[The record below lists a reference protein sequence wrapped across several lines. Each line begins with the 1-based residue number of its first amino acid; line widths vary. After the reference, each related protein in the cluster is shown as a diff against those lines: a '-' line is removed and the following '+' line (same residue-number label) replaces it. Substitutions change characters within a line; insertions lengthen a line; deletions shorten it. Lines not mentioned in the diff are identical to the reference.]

1 MLVLKAIGILSSFV
15 LLVIFILLILAGFD
29 DK

>member
-1 MLVLKAIGILSSFV
+1 MLVLKFLGGLSAFA

>member
-1 MLVLKAIGILSSFV
+1 MLVFKLIGGLAAFV

>member
-1 MLVLKAIGILSSFV
+1 MLVLKFLGDLSAFV

>member
-1 MLVLKAIGILSSFV
+1 MLVLEFLGGLSAFV

>member
-1 MLVLKAIGILSSFV
+1 MLAFKFLGGLSAFI

>member
-1 MLVLKAIGILSSFV
+1 MLVLKFLGGLSAFV

-29 DK
+29 GK

>member
-1 MLVLKAIGILSSFV
+1 MLVLKFLGGLSAFV
-15 LLVIFILLILAGFD
+15 LLVFFILLILAGFD

>member
-1 MLVLKAIGILSSFV
+1 MLVFKLIGGLSAFI